1 MRWRQVLTDVKEVL
15 ALLTLLLCFAL
26 MSSGYVL
33 HKGLKEGKRSQYELV
48 LRCVL
53 ILTSVVP
60 PELPMQTAVAVN
72 TALFAL
78 FKASVFCTEPFRI
91 PFAGKVEFALFDKT
105 GTLTTDQLVAVGTW
119 NGEEEIAR
127 GSEVAPMSKANK
139 EACVV
144 LGACQALV
152 KLNDKVV
159 GDPIE
164 MAAISAIGWEYDP
177 TTQRVQPG
185 PKSVCCSEGE
195 LSVNILFRYHFSS
208 RLQRMAVVA
217 SLRERSGKTE
227 SLALVKGSPEAL
239 KVLLH
244 TVPPGYDATYR
255 ALAEDGMRVLALA
268 MRKLNGEEA
277 EVANRAAHTGKGPAR
292 EEIEKGLTFVG
303 FVAFSCLV
311 RRDTAEIIAELKRS
325 SHNVAM
331 ATGDAALTALYV
343 GRQVGITG
351 KDKGKA
357 LLLTKTDGGLAWLPV
372 QDDASHGGGIKYDS
386 AKVESLVRSGHDLC
400 VTGPTLQVL
409 HCCCCLCCCCYCA
422 STST

>member
-1 MRWRQVLTDVKEVL
+1 MHTDVNIH
-15 ALLTLLLCFAL
+15 TCI
-26 MSSGYVL
+26 
-33 HKGLKEGKRSQYELV
+33 H
-48 LRCVL
+48 
-53 ILTSVVP
+53 T
-60 PELPMQTAVAVN
+60 QTYMHIHTVAVN

-91 PFAGKVEFALFDKT
+91 PYAGKVEFALFDKT

-119 NGEEEIAR
+119 DGGEEIAK
-127 GSEVAPMSKANK
+127 GSEVAPMAKSNK

-144 LGACQALV
+144 LGACQSLV

-177 TTQRVQPG
+177 NTQKVQPG

-195 LSVNILFRYHFSS
+195 VTVQILFRYHFSS

-217 SLRERSGKTE
+217 SMRERNGKTE
-227 SLALVKGSPEAL
+227 ALALVKGSPEAI
-239 KVLLH
+239 KMLLE

-255 ALAEDGMRVLALA
+255 TLAEDGMRVLALA
-268 MRKLNGEEA
+268 MRKLTAEESDI
-277 EVANRAAHTGKGPAR
+277 ANRASHTGKGPAR
-292 EEIEKGLTFVG
+292 EEVEKGLTFVG

-343 GRQVGITG
+343 GRQVGITSN
-351 KDKGKA
+351 DKSKA
-357 LLLTKTDGGLAWLPV
+357 LLLTSTDTGLLWVPV
-372 QDDASHGGGIKYDS
+372 QEDTKNTGIKYDS
-386 AKVESLVRSGHDLC
+386 KKIEDLVRQGHDLC
-400 VTGPTLQVL
+400 VTGPTLQVIFTCMPPIFTQNT
-409 HCCCCLCCCCYCA
+409 HMP
-422 STST
+422 